1 MFFSTKLVYYET
13 TLFSLSISFLYPSH
27 QSMPERYMNIKCSPC
42 PSHSYDFI
50 NFATSINI
58 KDMKLS
64 RLIFALFLT
73 TVSFT
78 MHAQQYRKV
87 WVEHFKGSKMD
98 TTSWSKIPRGTSD
111 WNRHMSD
118 HESLY
123 DTKKGKMILYG
134 RVNEGIIPED
144 TARYITGGIYTKG
157 KKTLTYGKVE
167 VKARLHGAK
176 GEWPAI
182 WMLPEEG
189 RWPDGGEIDIMER
202 LNHDTI
208 AYQTVHSYY
217 TYVLKEEGNPQHGAT
232 GEIDSDDY
240 NIYSV
245 EILPDSLVFAING
258 KRTFT
263 YPKIQTEKKGQYP
276 FGTPYYLLI
285 DMQIEGSWVGK
296 ADPKDYPVMMEIDW
310 VKFYEL
316 K

>member
-123 DTKKGKMILYG
+123 DTKKRKNDSLW
-134 RVNEGIIPED
+134 
-144 TARYITGGIYTKG
+144 KG
-157 KKTLTYGKVE
+157 KRRHHT
-167 VKARLHGAK
+167 
-176 GEWPAI
+176 
-182 WMLPEEG
+182 
-189 RWPDGGEIDIMER
+189 
-202 LNHDTI
+202 
-208 AYQTVHSYY
+208 
-217 TYVLKEEGNPQHGAT
+217 
-232 GEIDSDDY
+232 
-240 NIYSV
+240 
-245 EILPDSLVFAING
+245 
-258 KRTFT
+258 
-263 YPKIQTEKKGQYP
+263 
-276 FGTPYYLLI
+276 
-285 DMQIEGSWVGK
+285 
-296 ADPKDYPVMMEIDW
+296 
-310 VKFYEL
+310 
-316 K
+316 